1 MWFIVIMNH
10 IVCTFPLTK
19 FEGGLNLLHK
29 VNNDSHV
36 DGIYSDCSTHK
47 KIIIVIYFCVAQ
59 FHLDQL

>member
-10 IVCTFPLTK
+10 IVYTFPLTK
-19 FEGGLNLLHK
+19 FEVGLNLLHE

-47 KIIIVIYFCVAQ
+47 IIIIVIYFYVAQ